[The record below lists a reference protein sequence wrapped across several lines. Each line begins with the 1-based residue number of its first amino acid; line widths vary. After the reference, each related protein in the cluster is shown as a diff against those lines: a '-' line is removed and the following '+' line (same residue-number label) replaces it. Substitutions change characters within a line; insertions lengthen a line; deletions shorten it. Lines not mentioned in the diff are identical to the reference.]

1 MNENSFTQRGRER
14 ENQRKRKR
22 ERERE
27 PCVDKSVG
35 EIGLQLGFTGLPHIQ
50 FNTTYA
56 SLRV

>member
-1 MNENSFTQRGRER
+1 MKIVFTKREG
-14 ENQRKRKR
+14 ERKSEEEE